1 MGVIQNR
8 LYGSPLKA
16 IQEAADQVLE
26 GAEIGRTFNHWAPIV
41 ARRRMLNKASRIAG
55 LAEDE
60 RYEAEY
66 DKAIDQMWAKV
77 DAGMS
82 GGKKD
87 SLRHLNVKKGA
98 ERAWDRFDRA
108 LALASETG
116 VNKPNCAGKPGLYSD
131 YDDDSLPTAE
141 QAYELCFGCP
151 LLALCASYAEQEQPK
166 WGVWA
171 GEVWPA
177 ADSNRK
183 PTRRETNYE

>member
-41 ARRRMLNKASRIAG
+41 ARKRMRKYFPTTDKKVEG
-55 LAEDE
+55 E

-77 DAGMS
+77 DAAMS
-82 GGKKD
+82 VGKKD

-108 LALASETG
+108 LAAASETG
-116 VNKPNCAGKPGLYSD
+116 VNKPNCEGKPGLYSD
-131 YDDDSLPTAE
+131 YDEDSIPTEE
-141 QAYELCFGCP
+141 QAYALCFGCP

-171 GEVWPA
+171 GTVFPTV
-177 ADSNRK
+177 DNNRK
-183 PTRRETNYE
+183 PIRRETNYE